1 MAFVKGQG
9 AREEGKNVFFGEI
22 VVAMMMMMMMM
33 GREEEMEEILVVRWQ
48 LGFPNGISGS
58 GAAKSA
64 IEASEVAN
72 LRRR

>member
-22 VVAMMMMMMMM
+22 VVAMMMMM

>member
-22 VVAMMMMMMMM
+22 VVAMMMMMM